1 MRLLEIIRAATGA
14 IYLLGAI
21 INLRFALFNLYVYQE
36 FAKFALIFFYKIL
49 ELNRNAVFDG
59 MAHVG
64 IYFWTDVI
72 WHVIWGLV

>member
-1 MRLLEIIRAATGA
+1 MGA
-14 IYLLGAI
+14 IYLLSAI
-21 INLRFALFNLYVYQE
+21 INLQFALLNPYVYQE
-36 FAKFALIFFYKIL
+36 FAKFAHIFYKIL